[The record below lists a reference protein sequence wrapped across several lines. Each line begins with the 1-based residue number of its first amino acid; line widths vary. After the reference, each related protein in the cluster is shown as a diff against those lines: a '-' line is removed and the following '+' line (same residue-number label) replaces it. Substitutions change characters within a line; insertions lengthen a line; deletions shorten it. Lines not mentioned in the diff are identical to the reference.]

1 MATLRVDPQGLSGFA
16 ASCAE
21 KATTVRIA
29 LGAGGNVGPAFQATS
44 AAVTISDST
53 VDAACQSLATRIDDL
68 SSKLSSAAAAY
79 LGRDQESAA
88 TLDSAIGGV
97 SP

>member
-1 MATLRVDPQGLSGFA
+1 MPLGFAPWRRCCTTARAEGFA

-29 LGAGGNVGPAFQATS
+29 LGARGNVGPAFQATS

-79 LGRDQESAA
+79 
-88 TLDSAIGGV
+88 
-97 SP
+97 

>member
-29 LGAGGNVGPAFQATS
+29 LGARGNVVPAFQATS

-53 VDAACQSLATRIDDL
+53 DDAGCLSLSTRIDDL
-68 SSKLSSAAAAY
+68 SLKLSSAAAEY